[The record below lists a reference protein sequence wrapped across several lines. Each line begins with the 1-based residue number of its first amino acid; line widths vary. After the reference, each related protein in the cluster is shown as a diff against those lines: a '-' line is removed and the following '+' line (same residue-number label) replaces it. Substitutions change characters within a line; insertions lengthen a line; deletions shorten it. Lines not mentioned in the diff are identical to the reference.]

1 MSTPLPPLVAERL
14 RALRMRPIDPV
25 EKGAGSLSAHP
36 SVAQPSVEELA
47 ATRPRLHAAGFT
59 YPLLTLRESA
69 LEQNLAAMAA
79 YCAAAGVELAPHGKT
94 AMSPELAARQLAH
107 GAWAIT
113 VATIG
118 QLRTYRTFGFG
129 RLLLASQLTD
139 EAGIGWLAAELDSD
153 PKFEAFCYVD
163 SLEGVARLDR
173 VLAAC
178 RASRR
183 LPVLV
188 EIGHDG
194 GRTGCRTDEAALA
207 VAKAAAATSTLT
219 VAGAAGYEGTIS
231 TPSQAGTEAAI
242 AAFCRRLRALA
253 GTLALAGHAE
263 GELIVTAGGS
273 AFFDVVTRELTAAG
287 AGQGGAGQSGQVTV
301 VLRSG
306 AYLTHDHG
314 FYGGVSP
321 SARGTAGAPALR
333 PALELWAQVLSRPEP
348 GLALLG
354 AGRRDVG
361 FDKGLP
367 VPLRVVPHDGQHSD
381 GEDRL
386 AGEVTELNDQHAY
399 LRLDPDTALAPGDL
413 VSLGISHPC
422 TTLDK
427 WRIIPVV
434 DDDDRVIG
442 LFEVNRDGVSARL
455 QSAFSGWL
463 RCVRD
468 GVGCGCRRCG
478 RACAGSRGCGSRR
491 PGGLRAWR
499 AGSGSRRWRS

>member
-25 EKGAGSLSAHP
+25 EKGAGSLSAVTSAAQMSAAQL
-36 SVAQPSVEELA
+36 SVAELA
-47 ATRPRLHAAGFT
+47 AARPRLHGAGFT
-59 YPLLTLRESA
+59 YPLLTLRESP
-69 LEQNLAAMAA
+69 LEHNLTAMAA

-94 AMSPELAARQLAH
+94 AMSPELAARQLSH

-129 RLLLASQLTD
+129 RLLLANQLTD
-139 EAGIGWLAAELDSD
+139 EAGIGWLAAELDAD
-153 PKFEAFCYVD
+153 PGFEAFCYVD
-163 SLEGVARLDR
+163 SLEAVARLDR
-173 VLAAC
+173 VLAAR
-178 RASRR
+178 RARRR

-188 EIGHDG
+188 EIGHNG
-194 GRTGCRTDEAALA
+194 GRTGCRTDETALA

-231 TPSQAGTEAAI
+231 APSQAGTEAEI

-253 GTLALAGHAE
+253 GTLELAGHGAA
-263 GELIVTAGGS
+263 GRELIVTAGGS
-273 AFFDVVTRELTAAG
+273 AFFDVVTRELTTAG
-287 AGQGGAGQSGQVTV
+287 PGQGKVTAV
-301 VLRSG
+301 IRSG

-314 FYGGVSP
+314 FYGTVSP

-354 AGRRDVG
+354 AGRRDAG

-367 VPLRVVPHDGQHSD
+367 VPLRVVRDGQHRG

-399 LRLDPDTALAPGDL
+399 LRLDPGTALAPGDL

-434 DDDDRVIG
+434 DDGDRVIDA
-442 LFEVNRDGVSARL
+442 VH
-455 QSAFSGWL
+455 AFF
-463 RCVRD
+463 
-468 GVGCGCRRCG
+468 
-478 RACAGSRGCGSRR
+478 
-491 PGGLRAWR
+491 
-499 AGSGSRRWRS
+499 